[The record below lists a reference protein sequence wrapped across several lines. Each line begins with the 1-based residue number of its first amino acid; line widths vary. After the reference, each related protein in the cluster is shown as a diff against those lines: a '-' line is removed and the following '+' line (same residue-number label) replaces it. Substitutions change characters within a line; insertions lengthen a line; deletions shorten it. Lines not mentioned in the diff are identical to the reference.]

1 VRHSTTAAY
10 YRLRQYYHSRTCHS
24 ASLGPV
30 TTLVPPETFDNAFS
44 YKKVTNFLP
53 ENGPP
58 ALLRVVEEGATFPVI
73 LPNSKVEVRW
83 SLAFFPWVLLGSF
96 EFALHFSPK
105 YKYSGSS
112 SMTTNH

>member
-10 YRLRQYYHSRTCHS
+10 YGFASIIIVVHVIRLHLDRHYVSS
-24 ASLGPV
+24 
-30 TTLVPPETFDNAFS
+30 PETFDNAFS

-83 SLAFFPWVLLGSF
+83 SLAFFPGCYWIVRVCASF
-96 EFALHFSPK
+96 QS
-105 YKYSGSS
+105 
-112 SMTTNH
+112 

>member
-1 VRHSTTAAY
+1 MSFGFTWT
-10 YRLRQYYHSRTCHS
+10 
-24 ASLGPV
+24 V

-73 LPNSKVEVRW
+73 L
-83 SLAFFPWVLLGSF
+83 LT
-96 EFALHFSPK
+96 PK
-105 YKYSGSS
+105 LRYVGV
-112 SMTTNH
+112 

>member
-1 VRHSTTAAY
+1 MSFGFTWT
-10 YRLRQYYHSRTCHS
+10 
-24 ASLGPV
+24 V

-83 SLAFFPWVLLGSF
+83 SLAFFPWVLLDRSSLRF
-96 EFALHFSPK
+96 HFSPK